1 MRTFKDQIYSTIK
14 NWWVSLVLGILYI
27 ALAIFLLLNPLATY
41 ITLSILFAAFMFI
54 SGIFEIIFAVN
65 NKDNISSWGWY
76 LAGGIIDLLIGI
88 MLIAIPGLSME
99 VLPFILAFWL
109 MFRGFSGVGTAMDMR
124 RYGTRNWGWVLFI
137 AIVAV
142 LFAIAIL
149 WVPAAGALSFVFI
162 TAYAFMAFGIFR
174 IVLAFEMRNLYKQNK
189 DYHKSINK

>member
-1 MRTFKDQIYSTIK
+1 MKTFIDKINSAIK
-14 NWWVSLVLGILYI
+14 NWWISLVLGILYI

-41 ITLSILFAAFMFI
+41 FTLSILFAAFMFT

-88 MLIAIPGLSME
+88 LLMVVPGLSME

-124 RYGTRNWGWVLFI
+124 RYGTNNWGWVLTL
-137 AIVAV
+137 AI
-142 LFAIAIL
+142 IAIL
-149 WVPAAGALSFVFI
+149 FSIAIIWMPAAGALSFVFI
-162 TAYAFMAFGIFR
+162 TAYAFMAFGVFR
-174 IVLAFEMRNLYKQNK
+174 IMIAFELRKLYKNNQ
-189 DYHKSINK
+189 DFHKKSRG